1 MSITISRN
9 YDGALK
15 LSAMMVNY
23 YGEEFLYWKTYYGYT
38 QRKPKCYSSKTQK
51 LTTQEAGSQ
60 NELRNNPNLPS
71 RGNVSVNA

>member
-38 QRKPKCYSSKTQK
+38 PEEAKTLFK
-51 LTTQEAGSQ
+51 LDAEIDNAGS
-60 NELRNNPNLPS
+60 RF
-71 RGNVSVNA
+71 A

>member
-15 LSAMMVNY
+15 LSSMMVNY

-38 QRKPKCYSSKTQK
+38 PEEAKSLFKQDA
-51 LTTQEAGSQ
+51 EIDNAGSRFS
-60 NELRNNPNLPS
+60 E
-71 RGNVSVNA
+71 

>member
-23 YGEEFLYWKTYYGYT
+23 YGEEFLYWKTYYGFSPEEAKMLFK
-38 QRKPKCYSSKTQK
+38 QDA
-51 LTTQEAGSQ
+51 EIDNAGSRFS
-60 NELRNNPNLPS
+60 E
-71 RGNVSVNA
+71 